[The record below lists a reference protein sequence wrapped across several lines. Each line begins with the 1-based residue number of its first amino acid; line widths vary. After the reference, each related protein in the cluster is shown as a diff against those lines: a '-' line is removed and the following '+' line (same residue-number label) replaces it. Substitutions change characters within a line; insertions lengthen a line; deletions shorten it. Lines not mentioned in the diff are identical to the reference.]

1 LTFIK
6 KNWISLRLFFLKK
19 KKKRNPMSEIQIDLT
34 LTFNIPDE
42 GLNVNGLLFGLK
54 NSKLFFSYIFKIHI
68 N

>member
-1 LTFIK
+1 
-6 KNWISLRLFFLKK
+6 
-19 KKKRNPMSEIQIDLT
+19 MSEIQIDLT